1 MRVMYI
7 CLVELYKLTPL
18 VMADLGRLLL
28 WTRVHCSSILKFW
41 SHFNSENTLVFKPFI
56 YKATEKNTQIHR
68 QNVHIACFKLLTIQD
83 FHFSLTNEVQQNRFL
98 LVNKTKNNRPVFR
111 RRILK
116 STYNSLNFIKL
127 FLIILNGT
135 CIYYDVFY

>member
-1 MRVMYI
+1 M
-7 CLVELYKLTPL
+7 
-18 VMADLGRLLL
+18 
-28 WTRVHCSSILKFW
+28 
-41 SHFNSENTLVFKPFI
+41 FKPFI
-56 YKATEKNTQIHR
+56 YKATEENTQIHR
-68 QNVHIACFKLLTIQD
+68 QNVHIECFKLLTIQD
-83 FHFSLTNEVQQNRFL
+83 FHFPLTNEVQQNRFL

-135 CIYYDVFY
+135 CIYYDVFIKE